1 MKKRNLIISVMI
13 CLAAAIA
20 AASIV
25 SFGGMSRAKSK
36 ALKAA
41 SGQVGDT
48 GSALAQSDG
57 DRTGDGVSAETVVFS
72 LSADAPAS
80 SGNAGTELSPDER
93 LGEEG
98 TEPSLTAGNLMGN
111 GAVGAADKVSYR
123 EEEKLNYSFS
133 MDAFTGRNRMAQTE
147 DEEEDVAAFGFGSTE
162 ADVVLSLLSD
172 ADNIAAYG
180 QASEEESEEET
191 HEAALETKEQKLKK
205 KLDEIPLPQDVP
217 SSLTYVYN
225 KSFRMKISDNER
237 NILYRIVQAEAGD
250 QDIYGRIL
258 VANVILNRVLD
269 DGFKD
274 YIEGVVFEKIGG
286 ATQFAPTKDGRF
298 YTVTVT
304 SKTIEAVD
312 RALRGEDY
320 SKGALYF
327 FQRNLTTSGKASWF
341 DNSLQKLFKY
351 GSHEFYKEK

>member
-13 CLAAAIA
+13 CLAAAIVA
-20 AASIV
+20 TSLV

-36 ALKAA
+36 ALRAA

-48 GSALAQSDG
+48 GSALAESDG
-57 DRTGDGVSAETVVFS
+57 DRMTDGVSAETVVFA
-72 LSADAPAS
+72 LSADADTAA
-80 SGNAGTELSPDER
+80 NAGAELNSPDER

-98 TEPSLTAGNLMGN
+98 TEPSLTAGNNMGDDTVVTVG
-111 GAVGAADKVSYR
+111 GASYR

-133 MDAFTGRNRMAQTE
+133 MDAFTGRNRMAQIE
-147 DEEEDVAAFGFGSTE
+147 EEEEDEMTFGFGSTE

-172 ADNIAAYG
+172 ADNIASYG
-180 QASEEESEEET
+180 QTSEEESDEEA

-327 FQRNLTTSGKASWF
+327 FQRNLTTSSKASWF
-341 DNSLQKLFKY
+341 DNSLHKLFKY